1 MRVFQF
7 WLSLLIH
14 LNKCYKRVIVQ
25 TQKQFFF
32 SLLKSIIS
40 ENMYSMKPVDLG
52 AYVSRVLGLW
62 LLLFKILPNLNQN
75 EISQNPTWPGCGW
88 LIFVQR
94 HRKPIE
100 LSNQVQL
107 GPQFILQVQQFTI
120 PRSLLCFLLLWDELL
135 PQPEK

>member
-1 MRVFQF
+1 
-7 WLSLLIH
+7 
-14 LNKCYKRVIVQ
+14 
-25 TQKQFFF
+25 
-32 SLLKSIIS
+32 
-40 ENMYSMKPVDLG
+40 MYSMKPVDLG

-107 GPQFILQVQQFTI
+107 GPLFFTFSFENFKIKFNNSQFLALSCAFCYCGMNSSPSLKNNNYLIDFMIYSIIFNIQFFWSKIIT
-120 PRSLLCFLLLWDELL
+120 F
-135 PQPEK
+135 

>member
-1 MRVFQF
+1 
-7 WLSLLIH
+7 
-14 LNKCYKRVIVQ
+14 
-25 TQKQFFF
+25 
-32 SLLKSIIS
+32 
-40 ENMYSMKPVDLG
+40 MYSMKPVDLG

-107 GPQFILQVQQFTI
+107 GPQFAVLSFESFKIKFNLVHYCSSLFPLRTLKSSSTSSQFIPQVQQFTI
-120 PRSLLCFLLLWDELL
+120 PRSLQCFLLLWDELL